1 MNLQLRISLPF
12 AKQPG
17 RSVML
22 THDRRPVQ
30 MKQPRLRDR
39 EFLVPAV
46 ALDDFRFRAAIDWI
60 ELELHLGRPI
70 QVQHVQKVLRR
81 FLDRDSHVA
90 PLQLRPGSVFSSC
103 RIRIQEPPSLAIVA
117 ALHVDVAD
125 TFGEAAES
133 RVTDLGAVLTQYP
146 KQLSDEARVRLLD
159 ALQRTIWT
167 GRDIVTSPHSRPRC
181 IIGREARDV
190 FRLAPGPN
198 MDDLSRCRTIPENHH
213 IPFVDGTMYLGA
225 KDDAVM
231 IRLMDKVK
239 DRQRP
244 DGTCEQLDADRRRV
258 RIEVSLKENERKR
271 EADAVQGV

>member
-1 MNLQLRISLPF
+1 M
-12 AKQPG
+12 
-17 RSVML
+17 
-22 THDRRPVQ
+22 
-30 MKQPRLRDR
+30 
-39 EFLVPAV
+39 
-46 ALDDFRFRAAIDWI
+46 
-60 ELELHLGRPI
+60 
-70 QVQHVQKVLRR
+70 
-81 FLDRDSHVA
+81 
-90 PLQLRPGSVFSSC
+90 
-103 RIRIQEPPSLAIVA
+103 
-117 ALHVDVAD
+117 
-125 TFGEAAES
+125 
-133 RVTDLGAVLTQYP
+133 TQYP

-258 RIEVSLKENERKR
+258 RIEVSLKENELARLGIREIGSLRALKLTRLQGDYFQFRLPTFKIGPTQRAIDAILNTQEEWRSRTYQRTGVIGLSIMDAGSDARRQRMATDVRANLHAIGKKGSKTRRAGGSSFVAYEELNRKVALALRDLAMR
-271 EADAVQGV
+271 EERM